1 MIEELLL
8 QLLSMEMLLAPMLSR
23 CIPKNDFQNGAGVL
37 EKARKAC
44 EGGISHVTLFH
55 IELQFQLYRLW

>member
-37 EKARKAC
+37 KKARIVC
-44 EGGISHVTLFH
+44 EGGITHVTLFH
-55 IELQFQLYRLW
+55 IGLEFHLYRL